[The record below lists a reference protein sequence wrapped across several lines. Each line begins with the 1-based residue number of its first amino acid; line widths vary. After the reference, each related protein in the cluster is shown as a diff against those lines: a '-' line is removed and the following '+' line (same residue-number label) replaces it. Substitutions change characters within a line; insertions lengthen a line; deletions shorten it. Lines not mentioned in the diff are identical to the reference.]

1 MGEEEK
7 IKKMAKFR
15 IILEKRIQEME
26 TELEGLR
33 ALLGFVNNM
42 LLEGGF
48 KRAEIAKPA
57 PSEKL
62 EKPISLKTVTG
73 ELLANLYIQEDS
85 IRIVL
90 VEERK
95 FNIST
100 PPFMSFFVDRVLAK
114 MQEKDQESM
123 RREEIIPNKMLSYNI
138 IRDGDIVREIIIRNV
153 TSDRQRE
160 IKSTIRWTLEKM
172 YEKTIQE
179 T

>member
-7 IKKMAKFR
+7 IKKMVQFR
-15 IILEKRIQEME
+15 IILEKRVQEME

-48 KRAEIAKPA
+48 KRAEIPTPA

-62 EKPISLKTVTG
+62 EKPIPVKTGTG

-85 IRIVL
+85 MRVLL
-90 VEERK
+90 VEEKK
-95 FNIST
+95 FNINT
-100 PPFMSFFVDRVLAK
+100 PPFTSFFVDRVLAK
-114 MQEKDQESM
+114 MQEKDQEAM
-123 RREEIIPNKMLSYNI
+123 KREEIIPNKMLSYNI

-160 IKSTIRWTLEKM
+160 LKSTIRWTLEKM